1 MNAFNPET
9 IGRFKVG
16 GAVLRYEEAVK
27 RVVAE
32 VADLEGNVDV
42 LVVAAGA
49 EGACKWSSPFAS
61 ATTRGGRSALVRVT
75 KAAPGQASD
84 PASRARLCDVAGD
97 KDAVGM
103 AVEVAVDP
111 ATAGGASDRLLREA
125 LEAAAKSLLTAAPPA
140 PEAGPKVT
148 AKAETE
154 PPADRR
160 SPPSRRLSLRRP
172 SQAVRRRDL
181 SGPLRA
187 ARQLPPPRRCLS
199 GSAVYGQLH
208 RAGQH
213 LPDRGRAVRRV
224 IVVRFLKRTDSA
236 QPWEGIRWGSS
247 RAKAGSRAHS

>member
-125 LEAAAKSLLTAAPPA
+125 LEAAA
-140 PEAGPKVT
+140 E
-148 AKAETE
+148 E
-154 PPADRR
+154 PADSCPAR
-160 SPPSRRLSLRRP
+160 SRGGTEGHGKSRDRAAGGPRDRHHHAACPCARP
-172 SQAVRRRDL
+172 SQAARRRDL
-181 SGPLRA
+181 SGPATSCPTTTARSPSPIWRRRSRA
-187 ARQLPPPRRCLS
+187 ASQGRPARSGSGPRRPARHCS
-199 GSAVYGQLH
+199 SA
-208 RAGQH
+208 
-213 LPDRGRAVRRV
+213 
-224 IVVRFLKRTDSA
+224 S
-236 QPWEGIRWGSS
+236 
-247 RAKAGSRAHS
+247 